1 MQAQLAQEEANQ
13 IRQAEL
19 VRIKR
24 KNENDMQS
32 VEDLKALEK
41 LQRSS
46 TMGQVQ
52 GMVDS
57 AEADEN

>member
-1 MQAQLAQEEANQ
+1 M
-13 IRQAEL
+13 
-19 VRIKR
+19 RIKR
-24 KNENDMQS
+24 KNEVDMES

-41 LQRSS
+41 LQRSG

-57 AEADEN
+57 AEAEEN